1 MSMQPAPARR
11 KSLSGHKA
19 PEDQG
24 ALFVIFELAAERYG
38 AGIDCVQEIIKPPGI
53 TEIPHAPEYLSG
65 VINLRGR
72 IVPVVDLR
80 RKLHMEPRPLT
91 PDTRIIV
98 ALADGHTLGMIVDR
112 ALAVR
117 PIPERLIEP
126 PPPMFTAAVD
136 PGAISG
142 LARIEG
148 ELVTLLDLRSVLA
161 ANNRPAPDANG

>member
-19 PEDQG
+19 LEAPG

-38 AGIDCVQEIIKPPGI
+38 AGLDCVQEIMKPPRI
-53 TEIPHAPEYLSG
+53 TEVPHTPEFLTG

-80 RKLHMEPRPLT
+80 RKLRMEPRPFN
-91 PDTRIIV
+91 PETRIIV
-98 ALADGHTLGMIVDR
+98 ALAHGHTLGMIVDR

-148 ELVTLLDLRSVLA
+148 DIVILLDLQSVLA
-161 ANNRPAPDANG
+161 ANSRPAPDSNG